1 MILEQHVLNAA
12 ERGLGFLYTYCIFTT
27 KDGVVLRKVNCR
39 FDYSIQELVSISS
52 FDSFWHLAM

>member
-52 FDSFWHLAM
+52 FDSF